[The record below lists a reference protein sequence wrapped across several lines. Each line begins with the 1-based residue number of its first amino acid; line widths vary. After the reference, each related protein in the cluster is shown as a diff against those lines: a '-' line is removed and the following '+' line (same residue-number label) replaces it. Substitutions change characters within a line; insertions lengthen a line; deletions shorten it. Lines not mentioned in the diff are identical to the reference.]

1 MIIENSNNSA
11 LILKNNKVS
20 FFKYMLN
27 CCLISLQ
34 EEILS
39 CIKLNIYSNKIKSF
53 KKLVIKGI

>member
-1 MIIENSNNSA
+1 
-11 LILKNNKVS
+11 
-20 FFKYMLN
+20 MLN

-53 KKLVIKGI
+53 KKIVIKGI